1 MQIEKI
7 VSGRI
12 DNNTYI
18 LKNEANEC
26 LIIDASASLEEVKT
40 IVADGHVVGVL
51 LTHGHYDHFVNLD
64 KIINEYQTKC
74 YISKLELE
82 KLYSPKLNYSPV
94 FNTFF
99 STKLEEDSFEKL
111 NDEQQFNLGQF
122 NIRAMLTPGHT
133 CGCMCFLIDNKHL
146 FTGDTLFECS
156 HGRTDLLT
164 SNERDMKNSL
174 KFIKDNFAG
183 FTFYAGHGENGIVK
197 K

>member
-82 KLYSPKLNYSPV
+82 KLYSPKFNYSPV

-122 NIRAMLTPGHT
+122 FVIFFSK
-133 CGCMCFLIDNKHL
+133 FL
-146 FTGDTLFECS
+146 
-156 HGRTDLLT
+156 
-164 SNERDMKNSL
+164 
-174 KFIKDNFAG
+174 
-183 FTFYAGHGENGIVK
+183 
-197 K
+197 